1 MSILIFVFPQTA
13 SSCRGS
19 GGFGLVPRISSSWQ
33 RGATGGAT
41 AGPPPA
47 GSPPQLCC
55 FYRSNDIWWP
65 SSTMPPRWCILYDAS
80 SMMPP
85 PWKVLFPENTRKK
98 CPLETYKILIK
109 SISDESYTPHT
120 PSFGDGGNRYTSF
133 GMGLTPSK
141 YRQKIKNWNRV
152 WRNCDL
158 GDESSMR
165 FGSFGDEWGRHG
177 SEWAH
182 TLGKRRHG
190 LQEGF

>member
-1 MSILIFVFPQTA
+1 MQTVREWHHLYEVGSLGSYREPLLWQVLHPMTRLA
-13 SSCRGS
+13 SYDKS
-19 GGFGLVPRISSSWQ
+19 
-33 RGATGGAT
+33 
-41 AGPPPA
+41 
-47 GSPPQLCC
+47 
-55 FYRSNDIWWP
+55 
-65 SSTMPPRWCILYDAS
+65 CILWQDLHPMTSLASYDKSCILWQVLHPMTSLAS
-80 SMMPP
+80 YDKSCIL
-85 PWKVLFPENTRKK
+85 WQVLFPENTRKK

-158 GDESSMR
+158 GDESSMK